1 MLTNRWICALG
12 ILWMATA
19 CGGDSK
25 PQREDASI
33 LDSSTGTDGALPDA
47 NDDMDASSGDASTT
61 VDAGDPPDASAL
73 HDASDLLDADD
84 PSDGAIDSGPADECA
99 IDNGGCD
106 SLTTCTAASD
116 ASAPT
121 CGACPVGYLGTG
133 SDGCTPTLTGLTFSH
148 GTLTPA
154 LSDASTDHAVNV
166 GLAVETIALTASVPV
181 GAAITVNGEDVLP
194 DAPWTSPTLALG
206 DTVLTIVVSY
216 GEAARNYTITVN
228 RGSLQQAYIK
238 ASNTGVNDHFGTSVA
253 IDGDTL
259 VVGAPNEDGS
269 IAGVGGD
276 DSDNGAES
284 SGGAYVF
291 VRSEGAWA
299 QQAYLKAS
307 NAEANDQFGKSVAIS
322 GDTIAVGAHRES
334 SNAVGANGDEANNST
349 GQSGAVYVFVRDGV
363 SWTQQAY
370 LKASNPG
377 SGDQFGSSVA
387 LSGNSLVVGAW
398 AEASNATGI
407 DGDGTNNFAPQSG
420 AAYVFA
426 RDGVSW
432 TQQAYLKASNAGGT
446 DFFGERVAISGDTVV
461 VSASGEDGADGG
473 GVQTFRDTGAAYV
486 FVRNTGVWTQ
496 QAYLKADNA
505 DRGDFFG
512 QSVAIS
518 GDTIV
523 VGAAAESSNATGING
538 DRENDDALASGAAYI
553 FVRTG
558 ASWSQQAYFKAS
570 NTESGDSFGDSVA
583 ISGDYVVVGAL
594 FENSNA
600 TGTGGDQSNNDSSFS
615 GAGYLFH
622 RDGDASWRQV
632 SYLKASNTDPSDR
645 FSYAVAVSGNTV
657 VLSAVN
663 EGSNAAG
670 INGDG
675 TNNSAPESGATYV
688 FQ

>member
-1 MLTNRWICALG
+1 
-12 ILWMATA
+12 MATA
-19 CGGDSK
+19 CGGDKK
-25 PQREDASI
+25 PQHEDASI
-33 LDSSTGTDGALPDA
+33 LDSSTGTDGASPDASDELDANLSDARALLDAGDFPDASDLPDA
-47 NDDMDASSGDASTT
+47 GDRL
-61 VDAGDPPDASAL
+61 DASAL
-73 HDASDLLDADD
+73 LDASELLDADE
-84 PSDGAIDSGPADECA
+84 PSDGAIDSGPTDECA
-99 IDNGGCD
+99 VDNGGCD

-116 ASAPT
+116 ASPFT
-121 CGACPVGYLGTG
+121 CGACPVGYLGAG
-133 SDGCTPTLTGLTFSH
+133 SDGCTPTLTNLTLSR

-154 LSDASTDHAVNV
+154 LSDASTDYAVSV
-166 GLAVETIALTASVPV
+166 GLAVQTITLTASVPG
-181 GAAITVNGEDVLP
+181 GAAVSVNGEEVMT
-194 DAPWTSPTLALG
+194 DAPWTSPALALG
-206 DTVLTIVVSY
+206 DTVLTIVVSH
-216 GEAARNYTITVN
+216 GEASRSYVITVN

-238 ASNTGVNDHFGTSVA
+238 ASNTGLNDHFGTSVA

-276 DSDNGAES
+276 DTDNGAES

-291 VRSEGAWA
+291 VRSEGTWT

-334 SNAVGANGDEANNST
+334 SNAIGPNGDETNNSA
-349 GQSGAVYVFVRDGV
+349 GQSGAVYVFVR
-363 SWTQQAY
+363 SSSTWTQQAY
-370 LKASNPG
+370 LKASNTG
-377 SGDQFGSSVA
+377 ALDQFGSSVA

-398 AEASNATGI
+398 AEASQATGI

-420 AAYVFA
+420 AAYVFV

-432 TQQAYLKASNAGGT
+432 TQQAYLKASNAAGT
-446 DFFGERVAISGDTVV
+446 DFFGERVSISGDTVV

-473 GVQTFRDTGAAYV
+473 GVQTFRDSGAAYV
-486 FVRNTGVWTQ
+486 FVRDTGTWTQ
-496 QAYLKADNA
+496 QAYLKADNP
-505 DRGDFFG
+505 DLGDLFG
-512 QSVAIS
+512 QSVAVS

-523 VGAAAESSNATGING
+523 VGAVNESSNATSING
-538 DRENDDALASGAAYI
+538 DSSNDGALASGAAYV
-553 FVRTG
+553 FVRSG

-570 NTESGDSFGDSVA
+570 NAETSDYFGNSVA
-583 ISGDYVVVGAL
+583 VSGDYVVVGAP

-600 TGTGGDQSNNDSSFS
+600 TGTGGNQSNNTSSLS
-615 GAGYLFH
+615 GAGYVFH
-622 RDGDASWRQV
+622 RDGMGAWTQV
-632 SYLKASNTDPSDR
+632 SYLKASNTGPGDR

-663 EGSNAAG
+663 EGSNAVG

-675 TNNSAPESGATYV
+675 TNNSASESGAVYV